1 VNELENEKYNSR
13 LAKAKFVQSQINSNK
28 KPSYQTVLDNITTY
42 VMVPVE
48 EDEDE

>member
-1 VNELENEKYNSR
+1 LDNQNYESK

-28 KPSYQTVLDNITTY
+28 KPSYQTVLDNIETY

>member
-1 VNELENEKYNSR
+1 MNDIRYESK

-28 KPSYQTVLDNITTY
+28 RTSYQTVLDNIETY
-42 VMVPVE
+42 VMVTVE

>member
-1 VNELENEKYNSR
+1 MENGKYESK

-28 KPSYQTVLDNITTY
+28 KPSYQTVIDNITTY
-42 VMVPVE
+42 VMVLAE